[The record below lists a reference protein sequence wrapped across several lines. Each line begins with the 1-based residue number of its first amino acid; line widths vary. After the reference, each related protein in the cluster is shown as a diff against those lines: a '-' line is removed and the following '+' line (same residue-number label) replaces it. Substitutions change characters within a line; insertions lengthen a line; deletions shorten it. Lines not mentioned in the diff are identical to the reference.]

1 MKNKRLELNL
11 KTFLVYI
18 VLFYIMLAPLALIND
33 VFFYLNIPPTLVLAF
48 ISCILNS
55 IYIEL
60 RRLNGE
66 KFDSLDDVTEE
77 TEDEKDE
84 MLKS

>member
-11 KTFLVYI
+11 KAFLMYI
-18 VLFYIMLAPLALIND
+18 VLFYIMLAPLGLVNTI
-33 VFFYLNIPPTLVLAF
+33 FFYLNIPTTMVLAF
-48 ISCILNS
+48 ISGILNS